1 MDAAEAVTDR
11 LAFLDAQTQPPGAA
25 PALIVTGPPQ
35 PDDGWCLREALLA
48 VMCPPLL
55 TRGSRVLRST
65 TASLA
70 HRLAQACQAR
80 QLRVLECPLSNEQ
93 VAALPQAWSL
103 RQDLNGQID
112 ALMAATT

>member
-1 MDAAEAVTDR
+1 MAPDPHRMDAAEAVTDR
-11 LAFLDAQTQPPGAA
+11 LVFVDAQTQPPGAA

-80 QLRVLECPLSNEQ
+80 QLESPRVLWRLVYLEPAPVGAGVS
-93 VAALPQAWSL
+93 
-103 RQDLNGQID
+103 
-112 ALMAATT
+112 T